1 MKSVSEK
8 KSSRRDR
15 YCSYTFVILH
25 MRVRSWNNLDAVEK
39 RMIICRNP
47 GIQSKIAREM
57 GVATA
62 TVSLVWWGKATS
74 ARILAAILQK
84 GRR

>member
-1 MKSVSEK
+1 MSAKE
-8 KSSRRDR
+8 
-15 YCSYTFVILH
+15 
-25 MRVRSWNNLDAVEK
+25 WNNLDADEK

-74 ARILAAILQK
+74 ARILAAILREVK
-84 GRR
+84 S